1 MDKRAALTGAL
12 TDMMRY
18 AQALTRNP
26 DTAEDLL
33 YDCVGQ
39 VVARLHQF

>member
-26 DTAEDLL
+26 DTVEDLL
-33 YDCVGQ
+33 YDCVGRAL
-39 VVARLHQF
+39 ARVHQF